1 MNMALKLKGIIPPIL
16 TPFDEKGEVD
26 LTRLETFANFLKPH
40 VQGFYVCGSYGSGVL
55 MSVEERKRVFE
66 ALSGYA
72 DGTFELVAH
81 VGTTTLRDS
90 ITLAQHAEENH
101 AVAVAAVPPFYF
113 KYNDEAL
120 FGFFHDL
127 IHSVNIPVYVYD
139 NPGATGNLL
148 SPELINRLADAGLH
162 GVKDSTFDIS
172 KTYLVM
178 RKVEKPGFDVVI
190 GSESLFL
197 PAYML
202 GSRAC
207 ISGLANAMPELMQ
220 RLFRAADSGD
230 FGQAAELQRQVLLM
244 WDILHYGPST
254 STAYA
259 MLQVRGVDIGYP
271 RRPFVPTGKE
281 LFQKIEAAMKH
292 SESIWK

>member
-1 MNMALKLKGIIPPIL
+1 MTLKLKGIIPPIL
-16 TPFDEKGEVD
+16 TPFDEEGEVD
-26 LTRLETFANFLKPH
+26 LKRMESFASFLKPH

-66 ALSGYA
+66 ALSGFA
-72 DGTFELVAH
+72 DGSFELLAH

-90 ITLAQHAEENH
+90 ISLAQHAEANH

-120 FGFFHDL
+120 FGFFNDL
-127 IHSVNIPVYVYD
+127 IGSVSIPVYVYD
-139 NPGATGNLL
+139 NPGATGNTL
-148 SPELINRLADAGLH
+148 SPELINRLANAGLH
-162 GVKDSTFDIS
+162 GVKDSTFDIG
-172 KTYLVM
+172 KTYQVM
-178 RKVEKPGFDVVI
+178 RKVEKSDFDVVI

-197 PAYML
+197 PAYMM

-220 RLFRAADSGD
+220 KLFKAADKAD
-230 FGQAAELQRQVLLM
+230 FIQASELQKQVLLM
-244 WDILHYGPST
+244 WDILHFGPST

-259 MLQVRGVDIGYP
+259 MLQARGIDIGFP
-271 RRPFVPTGKE
+271 RRPFIPTGRE
-281 LFQKIEAAMKH
+281 LFQKIEAAMKQ

>member
-1 MNMALKLKGIIPPIL
+1 MKLKGIIPPIL
-16 TPFDEKGEVD
+16 TPFDEEGEVD
-26 LTRLETFANFLKPH
+26 HNRLENFANFLKPH

-55 MSVEERKRVFE
+55 MSLDERKRVFE
-66 ALSGYA
+66 ALSGFA
-72 DGTFELVAH
+72 DGSFELLAH

-90 ITLAQHAEENH
+90 IALAQHAEANH

-113 KYNDEAL
+113 KYSDEAL
-120 FGFFHDL
+120 FAFFNDL
-127 IHSVNIPVYVYD
+127 ISSVSIPVYVYD
-139 NPGATGNLL
+139 NPGATGNTL
-148 SPELINRLADAGLH
+148 SPNLINRLANAGLH
-162 GVKDSTFDIS
+162 GVKDSTFDIG
-172 KTYLVM
+172 KTYQVM

-197 PAYML
+197 PAYMM

-220 RLFRAADSGD
+220 KLFQAADKGN
-230 FGQAAELQRQVLLM
+230 FNQASELQKQVLLM
-244 WDILHYGPST
+244 WDILHFGPST

-259 MLQVRGVDIGYP
+259 MLQVRGIDIGFP
-271 RRPFVPTGKE
+271 RRPFIPAGKD
-281 LFQKIEAAMKH
+281 LFQKIETAMEQ

>member
-1 MNMALKLKGIIPPIL
+1 MALKLRGIIPPVL
-16 TPFDEKGEVD
+16 TPFDERGEVD
-26 LTRLETFANFLKPH
+26 LMRLDKFAGFLKPH

-55 MSVEERKRVFE
+55 MSIDERKKVFE

-72 DGTFELVAH
+72 DGAFELVAH
-81 VGTTTLRDS
+81 VGSTSTRDT
-90 ITLAQHAEENH
+90 ITLAQHAEANH

-120 FGFFHDL
+120 FEFFHDL
-127 IHSVNIPVYVYD
+127 IRSVSIPVYVYD
-139 NPGATGNLL
+139 NPGATGNVL
-148 SPELINRLADAGLH
+148 SPELINRLANVGLH

-172 KTYLVM
+172 KTFQVM
-178 RKVEKPGFDVVI
+178 RKVEKPGFDAVI

-197 PAYML
+197 PAYMM

-220 RLFRAADSGD
+220 KLFRAADSGD
-230 FGQAAELQRQVLLM
+230 FNKAAELQKQVLLM
-244 WDILHYGPST
+244 WDILHFGPST

-259 MLQVRGVDIGYP
+259 MLQVRGIDIGYP
-271 RRPFVPTGKE
+271 RRPFIPAERG
-281 LFQKIEAAMKH
+281 LYQKIEAAMKL
-292 SESIWK
+292 SESVWK